1 MDNRIESF
9 ADMIV
14 GYSLGVMPGDRV
26 YIDYS
31 GNETRPFIQSLIR
44 RIYAAGAQP
53 FPHRMEPWEERELIL
68 GAGREQLKTAADN
81 VIALME
87 QMDCYI
93 GVRSVE
99 NSAELSGIPA
109 ERMQLWNSVYAMP
122 IAGVRCA
129 KTRWVVMRYPSPAA
143 AQAMDMGTDAYEDF
157 YYQACAM
164 DYKKMAEAIG
174 PLQELMD
181 RTDTVRIVGPGTDL
195 RFSIK
200 GIGSVPCAGH
210 CNIPDGELY
219 TAPVRDSVNGVI
231 TYNTPAPFDG
241 FCFEHICL
249 HFENGRIVQAE
260 ANDSSRLNSY
270 LDQDEGARYIGE
282 FALGFNPYIK
292 VPVKNVLFD
301 EKICGSFHFT
311 PGMSYKGPGGNGN
324 ESVIHW
330 DLVCIQTP
338 EYGGGE
344 IWFDD
349 VLIRKDGRFVLPELF
364 PLNPDMLGQN

>member
-1 MDNRIESF
+1 MDVRNE
-9 ADMIV
+9 ALAKLLV
-14 GYSLGVMPGDRV
+14 EYSLEVKPGEKV

-31 GNETRPFIQSLIR
+31 GSETRPFIQTLIR
-44 RIYAAGAQP
+44 QIYAAGAFP
-53 FPHRMEPWEERELIL
+53 YPHRMEAWEERELIL
-68 GAGREQLKTAADN
+68 GASREQLKVAAEN
-81 VIALME
+81 VISLME

-93 GVRSVE
+93 GVRSAE
-99 NSAELSGIPA
+99 NSAELAGISV
-109 ERMQLWNSVYAMP
+109 EKMQLWNGEYAMP
-122 IAGVRCA
+122 IAGVRCQ
-129 KTRWVVMRYPSPAA
+129 KTRWVVMRYPSAAA
-143 AQAMDMGTDAYEDF
+143 AQAMNMGTSAYEDF
-157 YYQACAM
+157 YFNVCTM
-164 DYKKMAEAIG
+164 DYKKMAEAIK
-174 PLQELMD
+174 PLEALMN
-181 RTDTVRIVGPGTDL
+181 RTDRVRIVGPGTDL
-195 RFSIK
+195 SFSIK

-241 FCFEHICL
+241 FCFENICL
-249 HFENGRIVQAE
+249 HFENGKIVQAS
-260 ANDSSRLNSY
+260 ANDSVRLNSY
-270 LDQDEGARYIGE
+270 LDLDEGARYIGE

-311 PGMSYKGPGGNGN
+311 PGMSYNGCGGNGN
-324 ESVIHW
+324 NSSIHW

-349 VLIRKDGRFVLPELF
+349 VLIRKDGLFVLPELL
-364 PLNPDMLGQN
+364 PLNPEMLG